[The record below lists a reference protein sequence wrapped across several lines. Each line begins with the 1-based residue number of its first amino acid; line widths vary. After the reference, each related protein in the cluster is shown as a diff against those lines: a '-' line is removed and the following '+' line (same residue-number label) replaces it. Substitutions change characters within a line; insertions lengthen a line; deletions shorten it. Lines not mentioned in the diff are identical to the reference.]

1 MVPLFLLLG
10 AKNVHSCPLEK
21 TVVVTAVVFAVNLM
35 RFWLSVLLFVH
46 LFILVNSFHLWSKWF
61 EWRRVFYSA
70 SSLVVQFIFLVM
82 FIVIPVFHPLG
93 SFYLFPSWPSFGR
106 FGNRGLQTGQVFA
119 LHRGPVWAGSRPQL
133 LVRLHPV
140 GWYIIRPSISKQVSS
155 VRQVIIVARFGPV
168 FYPQGRFSLVTNPK
182 PGLGLHIRL
191 LTKSWLGL
199 HRFSLV
205 TNPKPG
211 LGFIL

>member
-1 MVPLFLLLG
+1 
-10 AKNVHSCPLEK
+10 
-21 TVVVTAVVFAVNLM
+21 M
-35 RFWLSVLLFVH
+35 RYWLSVLAFVH

-61 EWRRVFYSA
+61 EWCSVFYSA

-93 SFYLFPSWPSFGR
+93 NFYLFPSWPSFGR
-106 FGNRGLQTGQVFA
+106 FGLSTWPPNWAGSRSSSWPQN
-119 LHRGPVWAGSRPQL
+119 WAGSRPQL

-168 FYPQGRFSLVTNPK
+168 FYPQGRFPLVTNPM
-182 PGLGLHIRL
+182 PGLGLHIRY
-191 LTKSWLGL
+191 
-199 HRFSLV
+199 
-205 TNPKPG
+205 
-211 LGFIL
+211 